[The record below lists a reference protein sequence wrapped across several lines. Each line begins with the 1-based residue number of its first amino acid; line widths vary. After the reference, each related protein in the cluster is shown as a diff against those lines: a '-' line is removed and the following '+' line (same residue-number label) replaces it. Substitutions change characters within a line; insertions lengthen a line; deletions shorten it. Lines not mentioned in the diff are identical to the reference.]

1 MQDRGSRSA
10 HVGSTMTM
18 WSVKV
23 WIPSLVNTISTCQQK
38 ELIVAKGS
46 ACSYFLP
53 MWKPTFRTM
62 VANVSWTS
70 SWVLAHSLPWSQHK
84 KWIPIRLMGCVHMHW
99 GRFAIERCGSSSCML
114 NVMEKIGEDN
124 RKVEKI
130 NGNPFTK
137 PSRWT

>member
-1 MQDRGSRSA
+1 
-10 HVGSTMTM
+10 
-18 WSVKV
+18 
-23 WIPSLVNTISTCQQK
+23 
-38 ELIVAKGS
+38 
-46 ACSYFLP
+46 
-53 MWKPTFRTM
+53 
-62 VANVSWTS
+62 
-70 SWVLAHSLPWSQHK
+70 
-84 KWIPIRLMGCVHMHW
+84 MHW